1 MNVKERMTKQMT
13 PSHFTFTAREE
24 AATERLGQALARLLP
39 PGSVVALHGTL
50 GAGKTRLVQALATA
64 CGVERREVVSPT
76 FVLVH
81 EYQGDRSIYHID
93 AYRLRDEDEFL
104 ALGADEYF
112 VPPNLVLIEWAERVA
127 RCLPT
132 ERLEITIEVC
142 PEDVRQFNVEGRGAR
157 YAEVVEKLRQEFA

>member
-1 MNVKERMTKQMT
+1 MIQT
-13 PSHFTFTAREE
+13 HFTFNARDE
-24 AATERLGQALARLLP
+24 ADTGRLGQALARLLP

-64 CGVERREVVSPT
+64 CGVERREIVSPT
-76 FVLVH
+76 FVLIH
-81 EYQGDRSIYHID
+81 EYHGDRPIYHID

-127 RCLPT
+127 RCLPA

-142 PEDVRQFNVEGRGAR
+142 EGDVRQFDVEGRGAR

>member
-1 MNVKERMTKQMT
+1 MIQT
-13 PSHFTFTAREE
+13 HFTFTARDE
-24 AATERLGQALARLLP
+24 AGTERLGQALARILP

-81 EYQGDRSIYHID
+81 EYQGDRPIYHID

-112 VPPNLVLIEWAERVA
+112 AAPNVVLIEWAERVA

-132 ERLEITIEVC
+132 ERIEITIEVG
-142 PEDVRQFNVEGRGAR
+142 EGDSRQFEVEGRGVR
-157 YAEVVEKLRQEFA
+157 YAEVVEKLRQEMA